1 MPQGQ
6 TPEQIDPAVTGR
18 VPVLISH
25 DNRYFQEPWQGMPL
39 HGYTLMFEKML
50 DHENITVSRLMA
62 PSGQDSKHILQSRQ
76 VPQLTQRSKSRFAA
90 GSSP

>member
-50 DHENITVSRLMA
+50 DHENITV
-62 PSGQDSKHILQSRQ
+62 
-76 VPQLTQRSKSRFAA
+76 
-90 GSSP
+90 